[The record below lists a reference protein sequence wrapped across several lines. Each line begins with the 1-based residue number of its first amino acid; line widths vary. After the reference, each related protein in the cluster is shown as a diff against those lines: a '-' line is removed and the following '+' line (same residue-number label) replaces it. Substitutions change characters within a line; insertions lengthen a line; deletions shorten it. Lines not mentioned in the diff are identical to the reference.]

1 MIVNL
6 LNMRWNEKCKW
17 WLNFAIHFVTQ
28 DIIFV
33 KESFAQFLHCQHSWH
48 PTSSI
53 LRLLSF
59 RIFRTWW
66 LLQAFEFHILTHICA
81 YTYCRIL
88 LFNWQIQWRHNIER
102 IDSKIPSSYIYKAWK
117 LFKLIKAPKNG
128 WSKSF

>member
-53 LRLLSF
+53 FRLLVLVFSEPGDYF
-59 RIFRTWW
+59 QISNFIYLHIF
-66 LLQAFEFHILTHICA
+66 LYICIS
-81 YTYCRIL
+81 RIL
-88 LFNWQIQWRHNIER
+88 LFNWQMQWRHSIDR
-102 IDSKIPSSYIYKAWK
+102 IDSKIQSSYIHKAWK
-117 LFKLIKAPKNG
+117 LFKQIKAPKNG
-128 WSKSF
+128 WSK